1 MNLFQSQ
8 QSCSWCNW
16 SQSSRSTFFF
26 FFLFL
31 IWLSSS
37 QQVNAAQRPVLAQ
50 SAWLSLKGLFQSRGS
65 KQSDIPVTIKSWLS
79 CGCSVWAP
87 PSCCCCCCSTGLVL
101 AAQAWTLC
109 HPVDLNGMMGGTV
122 IGRVFW
128 QPAFCFEKTFTNVG
142 VGDQVDD
149 VHRPCHRAQNV
160 STGRSST
167 WVFLK
172 QTPMF
177 LLYVWLI
184 ITHSVLP
191 DFEKW
196 CLWIFMRFFTTST
209 KIL

>member
-1 MNLFQSQ
+1 MQLEPILPLY
-8 QSCSWCNW
+8 
-16 SQSSRSTFFF
+16 FFF
-26 FFLFL
+26 SSLFNL
-31 IWLSSS
+31 TFQFTASQRSSTPS
-37 QQVNAAQRPVLAQ
+37 PRPRVHD
-50 SAWLSLKGLFQSRGS
+50 WVFKGLFQSRGS

-87 PSCCCCCCSTGLVL
+87 PCCCFCCSTGLVL

-109 HPVDLNGMMGGTV
+109 QPADLNGMMGGTV

-160 STGRSST
+160 STA

-172 QTPMF
+172 RTPMF
-177 LLYVWLI
+177 QLYVWLI

-196 CLWIFMRFFTTST
+196 RLWIFLHASN